1 MPVSMSTSTRRR
13 APALLVALVAGLVL
27 VATLVATARP
37 WDDGYQTPDAG
48 LALGPARQVSPSAVD
63 VVARGAR
70 GALDAAAGSAAV
82 VPNLLPTDSVQ
93 TLDEQALADIL
104 NDART
109 SHGLDSLA
117 FDPSLLGVAR
127 ARAAAQLSDAPLS
140 HYNAAG
146 GLTFVGLLADANVSY
161 NLAGENLARLAS
173 AGDDVVPR
181 LHQALM
187 NSPTH
192 RANILHT
199 GFTLLAVGEASD
211 STGRVAF
218 AQIFRAA

>member
-1 MPVSMSTSTRRR
+1 MSMTARRR
-13 APALLVALVAGLVL
+13 APALLVALVASLVL

-48 LALGPARQVSPSAVD
+48 LALGPARQVAPSAVD

-70 GALDAAAGSAAV
+70 GALDAAAGAAAV
-82 VPNLLPTDSVQ
+82 VPNLPADSVQ
-93 TLDEQALADIL
+93 TLDEQALADLL

-109 SHGLDSLA
+109 SHGLASLA
-117 FDPSLLGVAR
+117 FDPGLLGVAR

-173 AGDDVVPR
+173 AGDDAVPR

-199 GFTLLAVGEASD
+199 GFTLLAIGEAID